1 MVNDCKVVNAVQ
13 VWGRVMRLI
22 VCATA
27 VMLGVSGSAFA
38 QNSPDQP
45 SNSANTKQGTVGW
58 QAPIGHRQPTLKTL
72 PPDVLQQEQ
81 AAPSSGYEKY
91 DKRTLEICKGC

>member
-1 MVNDCKVVNAVQ
+1 
-13 VWGRVMRLI
+13 MRLV

-27 VMLGVSGSAFA
+27 VMLGLSGSALA
-38 QNSPDQP
+38 QNSTNQTPD
-45 SNSANTKQGTVGW
+45 SANTKQGTVGW

-81 AAPSSGYEKY
+81 ATPPGYERY
-91 DKRTLEICKGC
+91 DKRTMEICKGC

>member
-1 MVNDCKVVNAVQ
+1 
-13 VWGRVMRLI
+13 MRLV

-27 VMLGVSGSAFA
+27 VMLGLSGSALA
-38 QNSPDQP
+38 QNSTDQP
-45 SNSANTKQGTVGW
+45 PNNANSKQGTVGW

-81 AAPSSGYEKY
+81 AAPSGYEKY
-91 DKRTLEICKGC
+91 DKRALEICKGC